1 MTRRLGSSPLSD
13 PTTTRSS
20 SLDPPSYQ
28 ARAYQEA
35 LRAALTTDVLAG
47 RRRVVE
53 VMHRRGGKDL
63 TAWNSFVWLAQHW
76 RVGQYYYSFPTY
88 GQAKRA
94 IWQGITNEGRRFLD
108 YVPRDIIATKAGRP
122 AVNDSDLSIEL
133 TNGSRLQLIGGD
145 NYNTIVGANPVAIA
159 FSEWPLTDPAA
170 LDYFRPMVRANDGLL
185 VFLYT
190 PRGYNHGKT
199 VWDTYSRLARER
211 PERYFAEL
219 QTIEDTGALS
229 VADVRADIDEG
240 MSEELARQEYYCDF
254 TVANQGT
261 YYGRLMQKARDEG
274 RIGGYPHDPGREVY
288 VVADIGLSDHTAL
301 GFWQTRGGVPTAI
314 DYYAN
319 HGHGADHYAQV
330 LEDRR
335 KERGYRYPRDA
346 QGNIRVALPH
356 DAGNAAV
363 KDGETYVRY
372 IRRFGVA
379 AVLVPKTELE
389 VGVEATRLFLAR
401 AYFHEPETKRL
412 IEALESYQKQWNEAL
427 KVWGDK
433 PLHNWASHPAD
444 MVRYAAQG
452 LALLAQ
458 PAGLAVV
465 RQPESPWYVR

>member
-1 MTRRLGSSPLSD
+1 LRSVVEERL
-13 PTTTRSS
+13 SS
-20 SLDPPSYQ
+20 SRTEAIYAPRDYQ
-28 ARAYQEA
+28 RPAYEA
-35 LRAALTTDVLAG
+35 LTAGVLAG
-47 RRRVVE
+47 LRRAVWVL
-53 VMHRRGGKDL
+53 HRRGGKDL
-63 TAWNSFVWLAQHW
+63 TCFNAFAWLAQHW
-76 RVGQYYYSFPTY
+76 RVGTYWYCLPTY
-88 GQAKRA
+88 AQARDA
-94 IWQGITNEGRRFLD
+94 IWEGMTLDPLGAERSTPFLD
-108 YVPRDIIATKAGRP
+108 YLPRHLIERKHEGRM
-122 AVNDSDLSIEL
+122 SLRF
-133 TNGSRLQLIGGD
+133 TNGSVLRLIGAD
-145 NYNTIVGANPVAIA
+145 NYNRVVGANPVAIA
-159 FSEWPLTDPAA
+159 FSEWSLTDPAA
-170 LDYFRPMVRANDGLL
+170 LDYFRPMLTNNDGLV

-190 PRGYNHGKT
+190 PRGHNHGKAT
-199 VWDTYSRLARER
+199 YDTTKRLAAENPR
-211 PERYFAEL
+211 RYFCEL
-219 QTIEDTGALS
+219 LTVEDTGAIPLE
-229 VADVRADIDEG
+229 RIDAERDEET
-240 MSEELARQEYYCDF
+240 SEEMIQQEYYCDF
-254 TVANQGT
+254 NAPNQGT
-261 YYGRLMQKARDEG
+261 YYGRLVQKARDEG

-301 GFWQTRGGVPTAI
+301 GFWQMRGGVPTAI

-319 HGHGADHYAQV
+319 HGYGADHYAQV

-363 KDGETYVRY
+363 KDGETYVQY
-372 IRRFGVA
+372 IRKHGIA
-379 AVLVPKTELE
+379 PVLVPKTEVE
-389 VGVEATRLFLAR
+389 VGIEATRLFLAR

-444 MVRYAAQG
+444 MTRYAAQG